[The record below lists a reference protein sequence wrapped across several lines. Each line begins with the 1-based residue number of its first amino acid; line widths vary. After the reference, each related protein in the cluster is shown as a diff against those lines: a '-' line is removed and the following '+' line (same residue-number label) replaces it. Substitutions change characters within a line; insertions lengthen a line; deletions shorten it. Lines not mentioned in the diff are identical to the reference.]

1 MKTKNGVVFMGLM
14 HAVAAMVYIT
24 LVTFV
29 MRYGNEWFGK
39 VDNQLTSIAALMLF
53 VLSAAVMGSL
63 IFLRPALWYV
73 NDKRHETLRLLAWTI
88 AFLFVLTLVVF
99 VCLAIVR

>member
-1 MKTKNGVVFMGLM
+1 MGLM

-39 VDNQLTSIAALMLF
+39 MDNQLTSIAALMLF

-63 IFLRPALWYV
+63 IFLRPALWYL
-73 NDKRHETLRLLAWTI
+73 NDKKHEALQLLTWTI
-88 AFLFVLTLVVF
+88 AFLFILTLVAF
-99 VCLAIVR
+99 VCLAIIK